1 MYGGIKLSNVTVGLP
16 GNKCQ
21 LFISDFQLLRWVCVV
36 WVVPQVWFPWL
47 TAEHAILQGYII
59 YSSSYI
65 YIQPRAARLS
75 ILCERI
81 SNVSSMM
88 HLARVR
94 SCPLFDGIQRREQKQ
109 HVRPSATIQTE
120 RSHVLQNSS
129 RTIRQC
135 SAPFNT
141 PHKGKVHPLQLLMSY
156 YWSSVSKSTK
166 FSPLWCHNR
175 H

>member
-1 MYGGIKLSNVTVGLP
+1 MNFLLSFFFKTLLLIFNTLAIPRRIWKQHWIQSLNSFSTLMYGGIKLSNVTVGLP

-21 LFISDFQLLRWVCVV
+21 LFISDFQLLCWVCVV

-94 SCPLFDGIQRREQKQ
+94 SCPLFDGIQRREQ
-109 HVRPSATIQTE
+109 
-120 RSHVLQNSS
+120 
-129 RTIRQC
+129 
-135 SAPFNT
+135 
-141 PHKGKVHPLQLLMSY
+141 
-156 YWSSVSKSTK
+156 
-166 FSPLWCHNR
+166 
-175 H
+175 